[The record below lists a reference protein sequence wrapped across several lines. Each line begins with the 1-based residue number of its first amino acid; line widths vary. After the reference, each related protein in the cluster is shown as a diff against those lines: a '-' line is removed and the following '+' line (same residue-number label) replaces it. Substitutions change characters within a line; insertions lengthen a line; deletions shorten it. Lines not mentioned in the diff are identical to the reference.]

1 LQQQRETLRDLGI
14 QVAIVT
20 FETAPVARSYVA
32 ETGVGWPVLIDRDR
46 TLYRGYG
53 MAQGR
58 LRDIWGARTWIAYFK
73 EFARGRLPKYSG
85 ADTRQLGGDVLIDPA
100 GIVRFHHV
108 GSGPGDRPSVAA
120 ILEARRQQQ

>member
-1 LQQQRETLRDLGI
+1 M
-14 QVAIVT
+14 T

-32 ETGVGWPVLIDRDR
+32 EMEVNWPVLVDPDR
-46 TLYRGYG
+46 TLYRAYG

-85 ADTRQLGGDVLIDPA
+85 ADTRQLGGDVLVDPT

-120 ILEARRQQQ
+120 ILEARRSDS